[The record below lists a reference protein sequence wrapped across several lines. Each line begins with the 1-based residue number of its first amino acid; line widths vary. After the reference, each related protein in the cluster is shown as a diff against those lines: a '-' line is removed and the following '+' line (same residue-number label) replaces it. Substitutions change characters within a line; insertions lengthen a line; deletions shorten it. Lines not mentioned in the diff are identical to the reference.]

1 MRKGVHVRLGDDF
14 AHEAERKFLQK
25 LRRDL
30 TERSIDALIFA
41 NFITPARQQ
50 RQVDFLIVTDQRCVH
65 LELKSHSQAKPLL
78 GPLNGK
84 WQQIRPDGSAKDLG
98 GNYYAQTRDTKFA
111 ISDSMRE
118 AGHQRS
124 LPQMDRFF
132 TGLDCVLCID
142 PAIPHGSK
150 IDPDTHTTVIG
161 YDSLLARLQEPGPRP
176 PWNEDDWDAYSKHLG
191 TYPESDDAPA
201 TKRRRS
207 AENVVDDYRASF
219 AASNENLH
227 ERIPI
232 AAAVNGEQQDLEEV
246 PSHLPEG
253 STTVILA
260 PSGWGKTHLAQ
271 HTAVQLSNAGDLVV
285 WARADD
291 YTKDGLHRLLARAIA
306 PHTTQ
311 AVMPLLDAA
320 QEAGRSIVIFLDNFS
335 GCAPPL
341 QQQLVENLAAFRLRA
356 PAAALVLTASR
367 LPDHLDDKTTTVVR
381 LQPLNAET
389 RQTVLDSHGLPAGAT
404 VGPAF
409 QTPYEL
415 KLAALCFE
423 ELTSTASQTD
433 LLDVYIRRV
442 SGRSGIRRG
451 LHHLAGAMDA
461 QIRVSLTWR
470 EAQQLLERV
479 GCESD
484 LIDAALASPLLVRQ
498 QGRVRFVHELIGRL
512 LAAEHIV
519 QSTGS
524 GTKLGH
530 ALREHSRRDL
540 REHALRLESDA
551 TRCVDALRELAEPDL
566 FASAGRG
573 GMGPDVRDL
582 TVGLIKDT
590 LGRALAEDATL
601 PNSEAAD
608 WFTPW
613 TSTTERPPA
622 DTAMLQAVAQLVL
635 SGYFVSEVRQVL
647 DHTDALCRR
656 EMQRQKAAGQ
666 QAPISLVVA
675 STYGAPRSRQYLP
688 AGAIITAALETYQMN
703 HRTGGSP
710 RSLVNGLLLA
720 PPTPGWGRVYAAAL
734 IARSSRS
741 PDDLSALPD
750 LLEHARRLGGYHLQ
764 LACLMAVQFN
774 VADLEDPRR
783 ARIVDLLHQLLD
795 EVDPMNIGISSTLIE
810 ILASLGEI
818 SPGISVASIQDS
830 IETVFEADP
839 LDPYTWD
846 MANGFVSSI
855 FEDERIIGPY
865 GEAVA
870 GLDAERR
877 IKLYALAIRS
887 DRCDMFRDWVT
898 RELVDLARA
907 NPTADIARAAI
918 LDEAR
923 AVPESS
929 FSVQNRVASHVEAVC
944 AWALLSD
951 NFPSLGAD
959 RPDPFARAWDAVDQL
974 TFATCRQSGCEEQ
987 TVSVWW
993 RILRDQPAAALEVLY
1008 DLDRANYRASDS
1020 WPFATFKLRWTDELR
1035 QILTW
1040 GLQNRTT
1047 LPRFRHAWGS
1057 EQDQFIISVLG
1068 AVGDES
1074 TLQLLRSARRDCDH
1088 DAAVVDAIRALEL
1101 RLDS

>member
-1 MRKGVHVRLGDDF
+1 MRKGVHVRLGEDF

-65 LELKSHSQAKPLL
+65 LELKSHSQARPLL
-78 GPLNGK
+78 GALNGK
-84 WQQIRPDGSAKDLG
+84 WQQVRSDGSVKDLG
-98 GNYYAQTRDTKFA
+98 GNYYAQARDTKFA

-118 AGHQRS
+118 AANQRS

-142 PAIPHGSK
+142 PAVPHGSK
-150 IDPDTHTTVIG
+150 IDPDTHTTVVG
-161 YDSLLARLQEPGPRP
+161 YDNLLARLQEPGPRP
-176 PWNEDDWDAYSKHLG
+176 PWNDDDWDAYSKHLG

-207 AENVVDDYRASF
+207 AENVIDDYRASF
-219 AASNENLH
+219 ATSNENLH
-227 ERIPI
+227 ERIPT

-271 HTAVQLSNAGDLVV
+271 HTAVQLSNAGNLVV

-291 YTKDGLHRLLARAIA
+291 YTKDGLHRLLARAVA

-356 PAAALVLTASR
+356 PTAALVLTASR
-367 LPDHLDDKTTTVVR
+367 LPDHLDDKTTTVVT

-389 RQTVLDSHGLPAGAT
+389 RQTLLESHGLPAGAT

-442 SGRSGIRRG
+442 SGRTGIRRG

-470 EAQQLLERV
+470 EAQLLLERV
-479 GCESD
+479 VCESD
-484 LIDAALASPLLVRQ
+484 RIDAVLASPLLVRQ

-512 LAAEHIV
+512 LAAEHLV

-524 GTKLGH
+524 GTTLGH

-551 TRCVDALRELAEPDL
+551 VRCVDALRELAEADL
-566 FASAGRG
+566 FATAGRG

-582 TVGLIKDT
+582 TTGLIKDV
-590 LGRALAEDATL
+590 LDRALTEDGAV
-601 PNSEAAD
+601 PDAGAAN

-622 DTAMLQAVAQLVL
+622 DTAMLQAAGQLLVSGRLVA
-635 SGYFVSEVRQVL
+635 EVREVL
-647 DHTDALCRR
+647 DHTDSLCQR
-656 EMQRQKAAGQ
+656 EMVRQKTAGQ

-675 STYGAPRSRQYLP
+675 STYGAPMSRQYLP
-688 AGAIITAALETYQMN
+688 AGAVITAAIQTYQMN
-703 HRTGGSP
+703 HWTKPPSHP
-710 RSLVNGLLLA
+710 LVRELLA
-720 PPTPGWGRVYAAAL
+720 QPAPGWGRVYAAAI
-734 IARSSRS
+734 IARSSRH
-741 PDDLSALPD
+741 PEDLSALPD
-750 LLEHARRLGGYHLQ
+750 LLEHAWRLLGYHLK
-764 LACLMAVQFN
+764 LVCLMAVQFS
-774 VADLEDPRR
+774 VIDLEGRDR
-783 ARIVDLLHQLLD
+783 ARVIELLNGFL
-795 EVDPMNIGISSTLIE
+795 EKVSPANWGISSTLVE
-810 ILASLGEI
+810 ILAALDEITPTTSL
-818 SPGISVASIQDS
+818 ASIQTS
-830 IETVFEADP
+830 IESLVKADP
-839 LDPYTWD
+839 SDPYTWEL
-846 MANGFVSSI
+846 ANSVVSSM
-855 FEDERIIGPY
+855 FEDERIVGPY
-865 GEAVA
+865 AEAVA
-870 GLDAERR
+870 GVDSHLRA
-877 IKLYALAIRS
+877 KLFALAIRS
-887 DRCDMFRDWVT
+887 DHCDIFRDWVT
-898 RELVDLARA
+898 RQLIELA
-907 NPTADIARAAI
+907 TAPAAVEVARAAI
-918 LDEAR
+918 LAEAR
-923 AVPESS
+923 TLPDSPHMWQS
-929 FSVQNRVASHVEAVC
+929 GIASHVDAVRG
-944 AWALLSD
+944 WARLSD
-951 NFPSLGAD
+951 DFPSIGAD
-959 RPDPFARAWDAVDQL
+959 HI
-974 TFATCRQSGCEEQ
+974 
-987 TVSVWW
+987 VSV
-993 RILRDQPAAALEVLY
+993 PATV
-1008 DLDRANYRASDS
+1008 
-1020 WPFATFKLRWTDELR
+1020 
-1035 QILTW
+1035 
-1040 GLQNRTT
+1040 
-1047 LPRFRHAWGS
+1047 
-1057 EQDQFIISVLG
+1057 G
-1068 AVGDES
+1068 A
-1074 TLQLLRSARRDCDH
+1074 
-1088 DAAVVDAIRALEL
+1088 I
-1101 RLDS
+1101 